1 MTLLKVK
8 DNTHLVRDSET
19 GALINRDHGAL
30 QDYLQK
36 RKIFE
41 TQKHELNKVKSD
53 IEDLKDDLGEIK
65 ALMYKLLDKNS
76 HG

>member
-1 MTLLKVK
+1 MALLKVK
-8 DNTHLVRDSET
+8 DNIHLVRDSET
-19 GALINRDHGAL
+19 GALINKDHGAL
-30 QDYLQK
+30 QEYIAK
-36 RKIFE
+36 RKFLE
-41 TQKHELNKVKSD
+41 SQKHELNKVKSD